1 MRDAIPREAASVRV
15 AVYGWDSTARRY
27 RVRSGSAYSDSGASL
42 GVSSNEA
49 TGLACV
55 ASRQSRRWLDGIRW
69 FSCMSY
75 SMAFVHIFH
84 DIACSCLDFALWVWR
99 PHICPFTPSTNHPLN
114 PPTPPYV
121 LRPKLSQHV
130 PNPNAPP
137 ARPYSLCW
145 RACQLP
151 WRQGM
156 LWGERECRTGGDA
169 STYYRITPS
178 TLPPEQPT
186 SP

>member
-1 MRDAIPREAASVRV
+1 MTDEDTSKLGNRLPYMRDAIPREAASVRV

-75 SMAFVHIFH
+75 SMAFVHTYSMILLVRAWTSLFGSGGRTFVLSH
-84 DIACSCLDFALWVWR
+84 
-99 PHICPFTPSTNHPLN
+99 H
-114 PPTPPYV
+114 PPTI
-121 LRPKLSQHV
+121 H
-130 PNPNAPP
+130 
-137 ARPYSLCW
+137 
-145 RACQLP
+145 
-151 WRQGM
+151 
-156 LWGERECRTGGDA
+156 
-169 STYYRITPS
+169 
-178 TLPPEQPT
+178 
-186 SP
+186 